1 MLPALEFGRK
11 DMEHI
16 FSTLKFFFA
25 IAFAATVDWLMPI
38 YSFVGLSLM
47 LVGIDLATGIQ
58 AARTRGAK
66 IQSKGLQR
74 TVLKFLMYTS
84 AILAAHSVETVFFK
98 DFPMTFSISA
108 YIAVTE
114 LWSILENVGT
124 VTGTNVLEAVREK
137 LSEIV
142 TKKKNEE

>member
-1 MLPALEFGRK
+1 MLPALEFDRK
-11 DMEHI
+11 GMEHI
-16 FSTLKFFFA
+16 VETLKYFA
-25 IAFAATVDWLMPI
+25 VIAFAAFVDWLLPI
-38 YSFVGLSLM
+38 ASFVGVTFA

-58 AARTRGAK
+58 AARTKGVSIHSR
-66 IQSKGLQR
+66 GLQR
-74 TVLKFLMYTS
+74 TVLKFLMYTA
-84 AILAAHSVETVFFK
+84 AILAANTVESVFFK
-98 DFPMTFSISA
+98 GFPMVFSISA

-142 TKKKNEE
+142 KKKDNEG